1 VRKGWEVGVAEEG
14 LTAIVADE
22 LELVAAGVTSV
33 FETCGVATVAT
44 ARDARSAVRL
54 ARQHRPDVVVLG
66 TSADGA
72 ADERAIKAL
81 KLALPGCLVVALV
94 NGDQTGDLAVLLA
107 AGTDA
112 LLPRAIDLAGLGE
125 MLTRALGGERVVAP
139 GLVPSLLSR
148 TAPKAVRTTGM
159 LTSRGRDVLERI
171 ASGRSNK
178 QIAEDLFVGEETVKS
193 HCSKIYDKLGARN
206 RHDAVARGLSLGVLG

>member
-1 VRKGWEVGVAEEG
+1 VDVSVAEEG

-33 FETCGVATVAT
+33 FEGRGVTTVAT

-66 TSADGA
+66 TSSEGP
-72 ADERAIKAL
+72 ADERAIKAV
-81 KLALPGCLVVALV
+81 KVALPRCLVVTLV
-94 NGDQTGDLAVLLA
+94 NGDQSGDLAVLLA
-107 AGTDA
+107 AGADA
-112 LLPRAIDLAGLGE
+112 LLPRAIDLASLGE
-125 MLTRALGGERVVAP
+125 MVTRVLSGERVVAP

-148 TAPKAVRTTGM
+148 AAPKALRAPGL
-159 LTSRGRDVLERI
+159 LTSRERDVLERI

-178 QIAEDLFVGEETVKS
+178 QIAAELFVGEETVKS
-193 HCSKIYDKLGARN
+193 HCSRIYDKLGARN